1 MNVRDP
7 KVSYIHFLS
16 KIFSTIKWSSGFF
29 NFHVRIYEPLIPFSD
44 RIMTWKIE
52 ELKINYNK
60 RTKIEE
66 LTKFLASKTN

>member
-29 NFHVRIYEPLIPFSD
+29 NFHVRMYEPLIPFSD
-44 RIMTWKIE
+44 RIMT
-52 ELKINYNK
+52 
-60 RTKIEE
+60 
-66 LTKFLASKTN
+66 